1 MFTICSISGRD
12 PDSLLEPKNRAAVAK
27 EHRAYAAYLLY
38 ETCIT
43 EMSAKCNEYTIIINI
58 IIFPLE
64 VIGELID
71 LGDKIIG
78 FEVDFVFEAV
88 TDIVVVVVIVLVV
101 VVLVVAVVV
110 VVVVVIVDAVVVVVV

>member
-78 FEVDFVFEAV
+78 FEVDVDFVIEAV
-88 TDIVVVVVIVLVV
+88 ADVVVVVVIV
-101 VVLVVAVVV
+101 VVAVVV
-110 VVVVVIVDAVVVVVV
+110 VVVVVIVAAVVVVVVV